1 MHLSAEPVVS
11 MMNMSSALAA
21 ATTEAVSPD
30 STPPRHTFM
39 PQSISLP

>member
-11 MMNMSSALAA
+11 MMNISSALAA

-30 STPPRHTFM
+30 STAPRLTFM